1 MISLKKYLDLDPS
14 ALKEYR
20 QPEPGELMAAA
31 LLEAYRAVLAV
42 VGSCGR
48 HASAALDF
56 GLEKNLL
63 RLRESLP
70 DDCTPATVRQ
80 VEARVEARL
89 WRWSDDTAGYL
100 REKAE
105 EVKEIVRVLVRAAES
120 ATKRNQR
127 YENRFTEIT
136 ARLESIA
143 NLEDLGQLR
152 VLLVGSVTHLKTCTE
167 EMNQEGCNSVA
178 ELQTEIAE
186 YQCKLEKTEALALR
200 DSLTGLL
207 NRRAV
212 EGQLERRTERK
223 RPFCVLMIDLDGFK
237 QVNDQ
242 HGHAA
247 GDGLLVQFAAELRA
261 QSRSSDPVGRW
272 GGDEFIVV
280 LEGGEAEAQT
290 FVERVQ
296 QWVFGTYTVQT
307 NTGAGKVK
315 MSASLGVAAWMP
327 GEAFQK
333 VVERADAD
341 MYARKRAAKDCA
353 RNAIRPTA

>member
-20 QPEPGELMAAA
+20 QPEPSELLAAA
-31 LLEAYRAVLAV
+31 LLEAYRAMLAV

-48 HASAALDF
+48 HASATLDF

-63 RLRESLP
+63 RLKESLP
-70 DDCTPATVRQ
+70 DNCTPATVRE

-89 WRWSDDTAGYL
+89 WRWSDDTGGYM
-100 REKAE
+100 RQKAD
-105 EVKEIVRVLVRAAES
+105 EVKEIVRVLVRATES

-143 NLEDLGQLR
+143 NLDDLGQLR
-152 VLLVGSVTHLKTCTE
+152 VLLTESVTTLKTCAE
-167 EMNQEGCNSVA
+167 EMNQEGRNSVE
-178 ELQTEIAE
+178 ELQAEIAT
-186 YQCKLEKTEALALR
+186 YQEKLEKTEALALR

-207 NRRAV
+207 NRRAI
-212 EGQLERRTERK
+212 EEQLERRAARN
-223 RPFCVLMIDLDGFK
+223 RPFSVLMIDLDGFK
-237 QVNDQ
+237 QVNDR

-261 QSRSSDPVGRW
+261 QSRSSDAVGRW
-272 GGDEFIVV
+272 GGDEFLVV
-280 LEGGEAEAQT
+280 LEGSEPEAQS
-290 FVERVQ
+290 FVERVR

-307 NTGAGKVK
+307 DTGACKVK
-315 MSASLGVAAWMP
+315 MSASLGVAAWRT
-327 GEAFQK
+327 GDASLK

-341 MYARKRAAKDCA
+341 MYARKRAARDCA
-353 RNAIRPTA
+353 RNEVSATA